1 LPGLPPESVDRRLAW
16 AARLQVLLVHALPAL
31 RQVLAARMVVLLAP
45 DLAGRELPAMAR
57 AFLGLMG
64 LLPAAISRGALR
76 LRPVLRLAATVAM
89 AMVAGGIGPVVSM
102 PPMAVRTP
110 PATMA
115 ATTFPRTGEVPIGAF
130 SSAIE
135 AETAA

>member
-1 LPGLPPESVDRRLAW
+1 VDRRLAW
-16 AARLQVLLVHALPAL
+16 AACLQVLLVHVLPAL
-31 RQVLAARMVVLLAP
+31 RRVLAARMVVLLAP
-45 DLAGRELPAMAR
+45 DLAGRELAAMAR

-64 LLPAAISRGALR
+64 LLPAAVSRGALR
-76 LRPVLRLAATVAM
+76 LRPVLRPAATVAMATRGPAM
-89 AMVAGGIGPVVSM
+89 AMVAGGIGPVASM

-115 ATTFPRTGEVPIGAF
+115 ATTFPHTGEAPIGAF